1 MPIDV
6 TMPKLSDSMEAG
18 TIVRWLKQPGQEVK
32 RGEALAEVETDK
44 ADVEVEASD
53 SGTLLELRVP
63 EGKSAP
69 VGAVIAVLGVAGE
82 AAAGARGAAPE
93 PAGLPPGQGAGSRP
107 GGAQVA
113 SVAPETNVSGGENR
127 PGHAPAAPATSESRG
142 GTTRASPLARQ
153 LAAEAGVDLATLAGS
168 GPGGRIVRRDVEAT
182 LSRPVDR
189 PAPADEERAEGP
201 AAGGPRREGGRLEP
215 PSRMRLAI
223 ARRMSEAKR
232 DIPHFYVRAEVDM
245 GECMRLRASL
255 KASGSIPH
263 LTVTH
268 LIVKAMAVALRGH
281 SRVNASWREDGSV
294 EIHGE
299 INPGIAVALD
309 DGLIVPVLHGAGHM
323 TLAEVAAGA
332 KALTDKARSGKF
344 SGQDL
349 AGSTISLSNVGM
361 LDVDELVAVI
371 NPPHAAVLAVA
382 AVKERPVVRGGRI
395 EVGRTMS
402 ATLSCDHRVLNGIEG
417 AAFLQ
422 DLKHLLEDPVRLL
435 VE

>member
-18 TIVRWLKQPGQEVK
+18 TIVRWLKQPGEEVK
-32 RGEALAEVETDK
+32 RGDPLAEVETDK

-53 SGTLLELRVP
+53 SGTLIELRVP

-69 VGAVIAVLGVAGE
+69 VGAVIAVLGAAGE
-82 AAAGARGAAPE
+82 GVKAAPGPRPETGESLPSAGAGQRPGAS
-93 PAGLPPGQGAGSRP
+93 PGESGAGR
-107 GGAQVA
+107 
-113 SVAPETNVSGGENR
+113 
-127 PGHAPAAPATSESRG
+127 APAAPAPEPAASEPRG
-142 GTTRASPLARQ
+142 GATRASPLARQ
-153 LAAEAGVDLATLAGS
+153 LAAEAGVDLATLGGS
-168 GPGGRIVRRDVEAT
+168 GPGGRIVKRDVEAS
-182 LSRPVDR
+182 LARAADR
-189 PAPADEERAEGP
+189 PAGDASAETPPRAEPGVS
-201 AAGGPRREGGRLEP
+201 AGSRVEP

-232 DIPHFYVRAEVDM
+232 DIPHFYVRADVNM
-245 GECMRLRASL
+245 GECLRLRESL
-255 KASGSIPH
+255 KTSGAIPH

-268 LIVKAMAVALRGH
+268 LIVKAMAVTLGAHPRL
-281 SRVNASWREDGSV
+281 NASWREDGSV

-309 DGLIVPVLHGAGHM
+309 DGLIVPVLHGAGRM
-323 TLAEVAAGA
+323 TLAEVATGA
-332 KALTDKARSGKF
+332 KKLTDRARSGKF

-382 AVKERPVVRGGRI
+382 AVKERPVARGGRI
-395 EVGRTMS
+395 EIARMMS

-417 AAFLQ
+417 AGFLQ
-422 DLKHLLEDPVRLL
+422 DLKRLLEDPVRLL